1 VRGWT
6 AQTAAAGL
14 NQLSKRLA
22 WGSFA
27 SMDSKVTVEFSSL
40 MCALQEGG
48 KDVYTETQSPGDQR
62 PQDGALSLGAL
73 NSSPPSGTLRSHRR
87 GDRF

>member
-1 VRGWT
+1 MRRQHSQWPDDDVKNISDARGWT

-22 WGSFA
+22 WGSFS
-27 SMDSKVTVEFSSL
+27 SMDSNVTVEFSSL

-48 KDVYTETQSPGDQR
+48 KDVYTETQKTG
-62 PQDGALSLGAL
+62 
-73 NSSPPSGTLRSHRR
+73 H
-87 GDRF
+87 